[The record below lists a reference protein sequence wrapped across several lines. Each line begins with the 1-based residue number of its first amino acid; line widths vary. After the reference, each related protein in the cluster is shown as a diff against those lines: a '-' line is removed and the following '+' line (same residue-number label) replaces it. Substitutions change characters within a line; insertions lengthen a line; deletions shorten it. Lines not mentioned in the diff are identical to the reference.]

1 MAQHHLTQIR
11 KESNQLRTNYLLQR
25 ASAMD
30 IANNTTARNTIININ
45 KIEQII
51 KMWRVIQYTTSIK
64 SNSSIQTIDVP
75 TDTSIPWNNIKGK
88 KNVIFKTIDNPRLIK
103 ELVADRNSHHL
114 NQAQADLIVILHSLK
129 HS

>member
-45 KIEQII
+45 KIEKNHQN
-51 KMWRVIQYTTSIK
+51 VE
-64 SNSSIQTIDVP
+64 SNPIY
-75 TDTSIPWNNIKGK
+75 NNYNI
-88 KNVIFKTIDNPRLIK
+88 
-103 ELVADRNSHHL
+103 
-114 NQAQADLIVILHSLK
+114 
-129 HS
+129 